1 VRVVR
6 LYRSAD
12 RGRERER
19 GQVLVLFALSLVVIM
34 AVGALLYSGA
44 HALVLRRQ
52 LQDSGDAAVLAAANK
67 LPVVGSGVCTA
78 ARVAKRSNAS
88 TADGG
93 DLYEAA
99 FASVK
104 INLGW
109 SDSAVWTRMT
119 VSCPTNSDYQGYAV
133 QIDLSDTGP
142 GFFGNGNL
150 AVATS
155 SVAINGAIGSG
166 DYSVALLDPSHIT
179 WPSVR
184 RGCASFTVNGGIT
197 ATFEGSIM
205 VDSTCLLSQSAN
217 GAMKAA
223 NASFQMIMINGATVR
238 VAGEA
243 SAGTAARVTPTPVE
257 HALPIIP
264 DTLATGLL
272 QPCNATDPQTNC
284 KVPPGGLPVVNMKSN
299 GQGVCKNQEP
309 CVLTPGTYSSFTT
322 GGGSNPNTVL
332 LRPGVYYLRG
342 GGLTLG
348 SGSRVYAV
356 PNANALTCGD
366 AQNHTC
372 DDVYLRT
379 RYTCPVGDN
388 TDQCTQHLGQRWEL
402 DCPAPTS
409 VIPTSTCGV
418 LIYNSPSPSTGNW
431 NTNGDA
437 INVGAQ
443 GSLEL
448 RAYNPDLDAA
458 NGTAFG
464 KYKNLVIWQQ
474 RTPLPS
480 GSGPT
485 QPAISLSGGACVTL
499 SGTVYASGAK
509 VDFGGGSCGSGG
521 GDATLKLQFVVWDLT
536 LSGNNNFYF
545 AYQKDFFVKPVGY
558 GLIQ

>member
-1 VRVVR
+1 VQFVTPN
-6 LYRSAD
+6 RSRH
-12 RGRERER
+12 RGREGER
-19 GQVLVLFALSLVVIM
+19 GQVLVLFALSLVVMM
-34 AVGALLYSGA
+34 AIGALLYSGA

-52 LQDSGDAAVLAAANK
+52 LQDGGDAAALAAANK
-67 LPVVGSGVCTA
+67 LPVIDPGTCTT
-78 ARVAKRSNAS
+78 ARIARRSNPS

-93 DLYEAA
+93 DLYETA

-104 INLGW
+104 LNLVW

-119 VSCPTNSDYQGYAV
+119 VSCPTNSDYQSYAI

-166 DYSVALLDPSHIT
+166 NYSVALLNPSIST
-179 WPSVR
+179 WQPSR
-184 RGCASFTVNGGIT
+184 RGCASFTINGGIT

-205 VDSTCLLSQSAN
+205 VDSKCLLSQSAN

-223 NASFQMIMINGATVR
+223 NASFQMTLLNGATIR

-243 SAGTAARVTPTPVE
+243 SAGTAARVTPAPVE
-257 HALPIIP
+257 HAKPSVSDFFSTILE
-264 DTLATGLL
+264 
-272 QPCNATDPQTNC
+272 PCNGVDPQTNC
-284 KVPPGGLPVVNMKSN
+284 KVPPGGLPVVNMKSS

-309 CVLTPGTYSSFTT
+309 CVLSPGTYNSFAT
-322 GGGSNPNTVL
+322 GGGNNPNTVL
-332 LRPGVYYLRG
+332 LRPGVYYIRG

-348 SGSRVYAV
+348 SGSRVYSV
-356 PNANALTCGD
+356 PNASALTCGD

-379 RYTCPVGDN
+379 RYTCPAGDN
-388 TDQCTQHLGQRWEL
+388 TTQCTQDLGQRWEF

-409 VIPTSTCGV
+409 GNPTSTCGV
-418 LIYNSPSPSTGNW
+418 LIYNAPSPRTGSW

-437 INVGAQ
+437 MSVGAQ

-448 RAYNPDLDAA
+448 RAYNPDLDTA
-458 NGTAFG
+458 NGTAFA
-464 KYKNLVIWQQ
+464 KYRNFVIWQQ
-474 RTPLPS
+474 RTPPAA
-480 GSGPT
+480 GSGTT
-485 QPAISLSGGACVTL
+485 QPTISLGGGACVTL
-499 SGTVYASGAK
+499 SGTVYAAGGD

-521 GDATLKLQFVVWDLT
+521 GDATLKLQFVCWDLT

-545 AYQKDFFVKPVGY
+545 AYNQDFFVKPVGY

>member
-1 VRVVR
+1 MT
-6 LYRSAD
+6 LNGPPE

-19 GQVLVLFALSLVVIM
+19 GQVLVLFALSLVVMM
-34 AVGALLYSGA
+34 AIGALLYSGA

-52 LQDSGDAAVLAAANK
+52 LQDSGDAAALAAANK
-67 LPVVGSGVCTA
+67 LPVIGIGVCTA
-78 ARVAKRSNAS
+78 ARVVKRSNAA

-104 INLGW
+104 INLAW

-119 VSCPTNSDYQGYAV
+119 VSCPTNSDYQGFAI

-155 SVAINGAIGSG
+155 SVAINGDIGSG
-166 DYSVALLDPSHIT
+166 NYSVALLDPSYST
-179 WPSVR
+179 WQPSR

-205 VDSTCLLSQSAN
+205 VDSKCLLSQSAN

-223 NASFQMIMINGATVR
+223 NASFQMIMLNGATVR

-243 SAGTAARVTPTPVE
+243 SAGTAARVTPAPVD
-257 HALPIIP
+257 HARPLVS
-264 DTLATGLL
+264 DQLATILE
-272 QPCNATDPQTNC
+272 PCNVTDQQTDC

-299 GQGVCKNQEP
+299 GLGACKNQEP
-309 CVLTPGTYSSFTT
+309 CVLTPGTYSSFAT
-322 GGGSNPNTVL
+322 GGGNNPNTVL
-332 LRPGVYYLRG
+332 LRPGVYYVRG
-342 GGLTLG
+342 GGVTLG

-356 PNANALTCGD
+356 PNADALTCGD

-388 TDQCTQHLGQRWEL
+388 TTQCTQHLGQRWEL

-409 VIPTSTCGV
+409 ANPTSTCGV
-418 LIYNSPSPSTGNW
+418 LIYNAPSPRTGAW

-448 RAYNPDLDAA
+448 RAYDPDLDSA
-458 NGTAFG
+458 NGTAFV
-464 KYKNLVIWQQ
+464 KYRNLVIWQQ
-474 RTPLPS
+474 RTPLPT
-480 GSGPT
+480 GSGTT
-485 QPAISLSGGACVTL
+485 QPTMSLGGGACVTL
-499 SGTVYASGAK
+499 SGTVYASGGN
-509 VDFGGGSCGSGG
+509 VDFSGGSCGTGG
-521 GDATLKLQFVVWDLT
+521 GDATLKLQFVAWDLT

-545 AYQKDFFVKPVGY
+545 AYKENFFVKPVGY